1 MTPYQVFLLGV
12 LLLWPVAIIG
22 LLFLMTKLE
31 DYVKRIDAS
40 TPEEAGL
47 EPVAGKTGD
56 REVKIVF
63 GEQVVGERTGSE
75 AQTPAQT

>member
-1 MTPYQVFLLGV
+1 MTPYRWFLVAV
-12 LLLWPVAIIG
+12 LVLWPLMILG

-31 DYVKRIDAS
+31 SFVNRLDAA

-47 EPVAGKTGD
+47 EPVEGSAPE

-63 GEQVVGERTGSE
+63 GEQVVGEDG
-75 AQTPAQT
+75 

>member
-1 MTPYQVFLLGV
+1 MTPYQLFLLGV
-12 LLLWPVAIIG
+12 LLLWPVAIVG

-47 EPVAGKTGD
+47 EPVAGRTTD

-63 GEQVVGERTGSE
+63 GEQVVGEKAGNE
-75 AQTPAQT
+75 AQT

>member
-1 MTPYQVFLLGV
+1 MDPYQVFLVAV
-12 LLLWPVAIIG
+12 LLLWPLTILG

-31 DYVKRIDAS
+31 AYVNRVDAA

-47 EPVAGKTGD
+47 EPVAGSAPE

-63 GEQVVGERTGSE
+63 GEQVVGEDG
-75 AQTPAQT
+75 

>member
-1 MTPYQVFLLGV
+1 MTPYQLFLLGV
-12 LLLWPVAIIG
+12 LLLWPVAIVG

-31 DYVKRIDAS
+31 DYVKRIDAN

-47 EPVAGKTGD
+47 EPVAGQATD

-63 GEQVVGERTGSE
+63 GEQVVGERTGNE
-75 AQTPAQT
+75 AQT

>member
-1 MTPYQVFLLGV
+1 MDPYQVFLV
-12 LLLWPVAIIG
+12 AILLLWPLTILG

-31 DYVKRIDAS
+31 GYVNRVDAA

-47 EPVAGKTGD
+47 EPVAGSAPE

-63 GEQVVGERTGSE
+63 GEQVVGEDG
-75 AQTPAQT
+75 

>member
-1 MTPYQVFLLGV
+1 MDPYQVFLV
-12 LLLWPVAIIG
+12 AILLLWPLTILG

-31 DYVKRIDAS
+31 AYVNRVDAA

-47 EPVAGKTGD
+47 EPVAGSAPE

-63 GEQVVGERTGSE
+63 GEQVVGEDG
-75 AQTPAQT
+75 

>member
-1 MTPYQVFLLGV
+1 MDPYQVFLV
-12 LLLWPVAIIG
+12 AILLLWPLTILG

-31 DYVKRIDAS
+31 AYVNRVDAA

-47 EPVAGKTGD
+47 EPVAGSAPE

-63 GEQVVGERTGSE
+63 GERVVGEDG
-75 AQTPAQT
+75 